1 MGVQVQGRA
10 HFLLG
15 CGSRGELNRR
25 EWRKCLESLG
35 LMESGEFEEKEIKSS
50 RSQTLEF
57 TGSES
62 ELGKGAS
69 ENSETKQLGSWELA
83 RPD

>member
-1 MGVQVQGRA
+1 MGVQAQGRS

-15 CGSRGELNRR
+15 CGRGGELNRG
-25 EWRKCLESLG
+25 ESRKCLGSLG
-35 LMESGEFEEKEIKSS
+35 LMESGEFEENEIKSG

-69 ENSETKQLGSWELA
+69 ENSGTKELGN
-83 RPD
+83 

>member
-1 MGVQVQGRA
+1 MQGRA

-15 CGSRGELNRR
+15 CGRGGELNRR

-35 LMESGEFEEKEIKSS
+35 LVESGEFEEKEIKSG
-50 RSQTLEF
+50 RSQALEF